1 MVFQLILFNQS
12 KALLVC
18 LLTFLDQSE
27 LNASDLVMFYL
38 NTIEQLFLFVEQL
51 DQLEVCLPFSRLL
64 AGLSILAVF
73 QNLKWNANKTFLGEN
88 APKNFLLFDLSILK
102 WYEWVFSCAKITVVP
117 IALLHSSL
125 DIGNCCNDIL
135 LVSDGYIII
144 VSNLKQKHRTKMIGF
159 VIFYLILSLQSTPN
173 AVLRIYILALP
184 LSHEIGGLL

>member
-1 MVFQLILFNQS
+1 MI
-12 KALLVC
+12 
-18 LLTFLDQSE
+18 
-27 LNASDLVMFYL
+27 YL

-73 QNLKWNANKTFLGEN
+73 QNLRWNANKTFLGEN

-102 WYEWVFSCAKITVVP
+102 WYEWVFSCAKITVVL